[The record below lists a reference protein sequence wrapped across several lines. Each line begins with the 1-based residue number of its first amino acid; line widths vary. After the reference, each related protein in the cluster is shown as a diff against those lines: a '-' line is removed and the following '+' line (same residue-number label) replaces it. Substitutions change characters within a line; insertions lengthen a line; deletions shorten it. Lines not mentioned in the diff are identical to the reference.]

1 MKLHE
6 IEIFSENPSQTAVF
20 YRDLLQLSPKLTGSD
35 LQVLDAGV
43 SNFDFNI
50 SVHYPEFKVSLS
62 FLVEDLT
69 AIHTRLETAGLVV
82 SPIYDTHLGMKGF
95 HLVNDGLRI
104 VIHSQT

>member
-6 IEIFSENPSQTAVF
+6 IEIFSENPAQSAAF
-20 YRDLLQLSPKLTGSD
+20 YRDSLQLSTKLSIQD

-43 SNFDFNI
+43 PNFDFNI
-50 SVHYPEFKVSLS
+50 SAHHPEFKLSLS

-69 AIHTRLETAGLVV
+69 AIYTRLEAAGLIV
-82 SPIYDTHLGMKGF
+82 SPIYESHLGMKGF
-95 HLVNDGLRI
+95 HIVNNGVRI